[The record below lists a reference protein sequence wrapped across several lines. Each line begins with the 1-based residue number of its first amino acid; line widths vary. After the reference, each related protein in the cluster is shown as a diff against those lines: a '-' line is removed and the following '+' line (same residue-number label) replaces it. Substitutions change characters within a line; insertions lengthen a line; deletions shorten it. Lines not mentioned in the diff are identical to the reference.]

1 MPNLAAGTRLGQY
14 EIQAPLGAGGMGV
27 VYKAQDTRLKRPVAL
42 KLLPP
47 ELTRDGPA
55 KQRFLQEAQA
65 ASALDHPNICTIY
78 EISETPDG
86 QLYLV
91 MAYYEGETLKEK
103 IERGPLPLD
112 EALDI
117 AIQVGQGLAE
127 AHSAGIVHR
136 DIKPANLLIAKAG
149 VVKIL
154 DFGLAKLAGSDSIT
168 QTTGTALGTVAYM
181 SPEQAR
187 GQKVDQRTDIWSL
200 GVVLYEMVA
209 GHPPFQREQGDAIVY
224 AILREVPTSLTGLR
238 TGVPMDL
245 ERVVTRALLK
255 EAEDRYQTA
264 ADLLSELRR
273 VTRAVGPTSAADEVA
288 VPSIAVLPFTN
299 MSPDP
304 ENEYFSDGITEDIVN
319 ALTQLEG
326 LHVAART
333 SSFSFKGKSPEIAE
347 VGAKLK
353 VETVPEGSVRRAGDR
368 LRVTA
373 QLIKVSNGYHI
384 WSERYDR
391 EVRDVF
397 AIQDEIATMIADR
410 LRVTLGDKTR
420 EPLIK
425 PPTDNLEAYQLQVKG
440 RALLYQRGL
449 GIPRALECFKRA
461 VALDPKFALAWA
473 GLADAHTALGYYG
486 FLPPGGTMPD
496 AKEAAR
502 RATELDPSLAE
513 AHNALA
519 IATLMH
525 DRDWAEAEREF
536 RRSLQLNPGYVQAR
550 CWYAVFYL
558 QLVAGRLEEGVAQA
572 QQAVEIDPL
581 SGYTTALHAFTLSIA
596 GRHADAIKQARAAV
610 ERDPESYYARWVLQ
624 NTYHWDCRFAES
636 VAAGDAALAISG
648 RHSWALASLATTYAD
663 WGKSSQVRAVHD
675 ELMARTAREYV
686 APAVLAWSASAAGE
700 LDEALALAGRAYQE
714 RDPFLLFAKHFPD
727 FARLRSDPRFQ
738 DLLRRM
744 NFPH

>member
-1 MPNLAAGTRLGQY
+1 M
-14 EIQAPLGAGGMGV
+14 
-27 VYKAQDTRLKRPVAL
+27 
-42 KLLPP
+42 
-47 ELTRDGPA
+47 
-55 KQRFLQEAQA
+55 
-65 ASALDHPNICTIY
+65 
-78 EISETPDG
+78 
-86 QLYLV
+86 
-91 MAYYEGETLKEK
+91 
-103 IERGPLPLD
+103 
-112 EALDI
+112 
-117 AIQVGQGLAE
+117 
-127 AHSAGIVHR
+127 
-136 DIKPANLLIAKAG
+136 
-149 VVKIL
+149 KIL

-168 QTTGTALGTVAYM
+168 QTTSTALGTVAYM

-209 GHPPFQREQGDAIVY
+209 GLPPFQRDQGDAIVY

-264 ADLLSELRR
+264 VDLLSELRR

-353 VETVPEGSVRRAGDR
+353 VETVLEGSVRRAGDR

-391 EVRDVF
+391 ELRDVF

-461 VALDPKFALAWA
+461 VALDPRFALAWA
-473 GLADAHTALGYYG
+473 GLADAHTTLGLYG

-525 DRDWAEAEREF
+525 DRNWAEAEREF

-596 GRHADAIKQARAAV
+596 GRHSDAIKQALAAV

-700 LDEALALAGRAYQE
+700 LDEALVLAGRAYQE
-714 RDPFLLFAKHFPD
+714 RDPFLVFAKHWPD

-744 NFPH
+744 NLPH

>member
-1 MPNLAAGTRLGQY
+1 MWSTRRR
-14 EIQAPLGAGGMGV
+14 
-27 VYKAQDTRLKRPVAL
+27 TRGSSDWSPL

-47 ELTRDGPA
+47 ELTRDETA

-65 ASALDHPNICTIY
+65 ASALDHPNICTIF
-78 EISETPDG
+78 EINETPDG

-103 IERGPLPLD
+103 IEHGPLAIG

-127 AHSAGIVHR
+127 AHGAGIVHR

-154 DFGLAKLAGSDSIT
+154 DFGLAMLAGSDSIT
-168 QTTGTALGTVAYM
+168 QTTGTRLGTVAYM

-264 ADLLSELRR
+264 EDLLSELRR

-353 VETVPEGSVRRAGDR
+353 VETVLEGSVRRAGDR

-391 EVRDVF
+391 ELRDVF

-473 GLADAHTALGYYG
+473 GLADAHTTLGYYG

-519 IATLMH
+519 VATLLH
-525 DRDWAEAEREF
+525 DRNWAAAEREF

-558 QLVAGRLEEGVAQA
+558 QLAAGRLEEGVAEA

-581 SGYTTALHAFTLSIA
+581 SGYTTALHAFTLGIA
-596 GRHADAIKQARAAV
+596 GRHSDAIKQALAAV

-648 RHSWALASLATTYAD
+648 RHIWALASLATTYAD
-663 WGKSSQVRAVHD
+663 WGKISQVRAVHN

-700 LDEALALAGRAYQE
+700 LDEALVLAGRAYQE
-714 RDPFLLFAKHFPD
+714 RDPFLVFAKHFPD
-727 FARLRSDPRFQ
+727 FARLRSDRRFQ

-744 NFPH
+744 NFPQ